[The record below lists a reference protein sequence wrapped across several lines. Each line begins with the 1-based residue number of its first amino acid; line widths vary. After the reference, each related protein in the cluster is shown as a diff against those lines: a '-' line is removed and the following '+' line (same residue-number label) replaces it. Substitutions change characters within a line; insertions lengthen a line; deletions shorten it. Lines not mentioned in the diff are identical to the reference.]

1 MQDSEAL
8 GNFCDASGCFS
19 EEEWK
24 LLQDWQKEL
33 YSSVMKEIHQALVAL
48 GPLIATTV
56 CSLRAKDKDELCRM
70 EVQGCEANHKIHL
83 PSNAPCQ
90 FLKADVCLTKEEPAP
105 VFTDHHLGAEPGE
118 GSTEHTP
125 GCPVISSVF
134 TLTIKPEEEKREEEK
149 RLQKTWTSGERHVTA
164 PVSMTLRDEGD
175 SHLQELQEPLG
186 ESSGC
191 PVISSVFTLTIKPE
205 EEKREEEKR
214 LQKTWTSGERHVTA
228 PVSMT
233 LRDEGDSHLQE
244 LQEPLGE
251 SSDNEDLSTERSE
264 GEYLNCGDTTAPL
277 KAPPKK
283 GKQRVTRNT
292 EPRTTSGR
300 QPWSGVTWGLEQL
313 SRVHCERA
321 VGSQAYLG
329 LYSAPISGEGTKSDI
344 PTRNEMLWTGQQS
357 NPPNK
362 AWYTCTECGKGF
374 NKSTNLKTHM
384 RTHTGEKPYQ
394 CLECMKCFSM
404 KSSLDRHQRTHTGDR
419 PYQCS
424 KCDKTFKVKSNLTMH
439 YRLHSGERPYRCMDC
454 DQTFHRKDH
463 LLLHRKTHMRDGM
476 LVGNASV

>member
-125 GCPVISSVF
+125 GYEVASWSIKDEETDCCMKTPDDKRVKRSLSPRGCPVISSVF

-251 SSDNEDLSTERSE
+251 SSGGPQSLHLR
-264 GEYLNCGDTTAPL
+264 
-277 KAPPKK
+277 
-283 GKQRVTRNT
+283 
-292 EPRTTSGR
+292 SGR
-300 QPWSGVTWGLEQL
+300 Q
-313 SRVHCERA
+313 
-321 VGSQAYLG
+321 
-329 LYSAPISGEGTKSDI
+329 I
-344 PTRNEMLWTGQQS
+344 
-357 NPPNK
+357 
-362 AWYTCTECGKGF
+362 
-374 NKSTNLKTHM
+374 
-384 RTHTGEKPYQ
+384 
-394 CLECMKCFSM
+394 
-404 KSSLDRHQRTHTGDR
+404 
-419 PYQCS
+419 
-424 KCDKTFKVKSNLTMH
+424 
-439 YRLHSGERPYRCMDC
+439 
-454 DQTFHRKDH
+454 
-463 LLLHRKTHMRDGM
+463 
-476 LVGNASV
+476 